1 EDRSST
7 IHMISAYATANKLVL
22 GQLKTDKKSNES
34 VPWALK
40 LTG

>member
-1 EDRSST
+1 
-7 IHMISAYATANKLVL
+7 MISAYATANKLVL